1 MYLQRPPTQQQLN
14 RIIELILEVG
24 DKKINHLKEKYG
36 INFSYIPT
44 YDYADRI
51 IAILERAKEKDIS
64 EL

>member
-24 DKKINHLKEKYG
+24 DKKINYLKEKYG